1 MSDKATRL
9 MWFRMPGAAILQ
21 KLGLKTQSEEQ
32 IRVRLDALLKKDPDF
47 LQKMGAVFMNSMIYA
62 EHKGEDP
69 VFEMN
74 DAQQELFQLIR
85 SGIDRALMQ
94 HEQKMAMAKSAIHR
108 IIL

>member
-1 MSDKATRL
+1 
-9 MWFRMPGAAILQ
+9 
-21 KLGLKTQSEEQ
+21 
-32 IRVRLDALLKKDPDF
+32 
-47 LQKMGAVFMNSMIYA
+47 MNSMIYA

-94 HEQKMAMAKSAIHR
+94 HEQKMALAKTTINR